1 VLHLRLII
9 FSVGGDVPVDSDT
22 LLMTDFVNL
31 KIKPAQFFGGAH
43 RGRIYVRVFIEVS
56 ACTYMNICVRT
67 VFLKKQIND
76 TKGLVFLY
84 EEVLLLN
91 GFSKFGRR
99 PVE

>member
-31 KIKPAQFFGGAH
+31 KIKPAQFFGGAR

-56 ACTYMNICVRT
+56 TRTYMSICICT
-67 VFLKKQIND
+67 MFLKNMD
-76 TKGLVFLY
+76 
-84 EEVLLLN
+84 
-91 GFSKFGRR
+91 
-99 PVE
+99 